1 MRALGWGSEQ
11 LVTGIAA
18 SWFAAAHAPGGPLV
32 LGFGGFGGHGIGG
45 GTVGVVVVV
54 VLMGVR
60 MYMRTRGGGRGPRG
74 RGPWR

>member
-1 MRALGWGSEQ
+1 MIPIVAP
-11 LVTGIAA
+11 
-18 SWFAAAHAPGGPLV
+18 WFAAAYAPGGSFV
-32 LGFGGFGGHGIGG
+32 LGFGGFGAHGIGG